1 MEYQVTHDPERHR
14 FEVHLEGNTAYLE
27 YESYD
32 QEMDITHTIVPPA
45 LEGRGVGSA
54 LVKQALS
61 YAERQQLK
69 VIPICSFAAAYMSRH
84 PEN

>member
-27 YESYD
+27 YESDDRVMY
-32 QEMDITHTIVPPA
+32 ITHTIVPPA